1 MQCSKLLEDLECEV
15 LSMVLCT
22 IVRDINIMYRERRKV
37 IITHLTLCETR
48 RTSLSGVV
56 IC

>member
-22 IVRDINIMYRERRKV
+22 IVRNISIMYRERRKV